1 MSKIPETLR
10 YSDTHEWVEDLGGG
24 RYRVGITD
32 HAQELLGDLV
42 FVEAPEPGK
51 AIRGGAVCG
60 VLESVKAAAD
70 LYAPLDGT
78 VVERNDGL
86 GDNPQWLNED
96 PYGRGWIM
104 VVEAGDSAGN
114 GLMDAAA
121 YAKIA
126 EV

>member
-42 FVEAPEPGK
+42 FVEAPEVGK

-96 PYGRGWIM
+96 PYGQGWIM
-104 VVEAGDSAGN
+104 VVEADASAGD

>member
-1 MSKIPETLR
+1 MNKIPETLR

-42 FVEAPEPGK
+42 YVEVPGVGK
-51 AIRGGAVCG
+51 AIHSGEVCG

-70 LYAPLDGT
+70 LYAPVNGT
-78 VVERNDGL
+78 VMERHDGL

-96 PYGRGWIM
+96 PYGQGWIM
-104 VVEAGDSAGN
+104 VVEADAAAWAG
-114 GLMDAAA
+114 LLDAAA
-121 YAKIA
+121 YAKLT
-126 EV
+126 ES